1 MNAISLFSGM
11 GGDSYAI
18 EKCGL
23 KLVAYSEKEEKF
35 RQVHELN
42 FDNCTLLGSPDGNII
57 KTTKEEI
64 LNYKDQNIDLVF
76 AGFPCQGFSNAGKKL
91 PDDPRNTL
99 FREFLRVTRLLK
111 PKYII
116 GENVKGLLSRKTASG
131 ELYID
136 IIEQEFE
143 KLDYIINYEVMKAHE
158 YGVPQKR
165 ERLIIVGVL
174 DGPKFEFPEK
184 SDTICSLETPKK
196 IVNFDMTGAIKIN
209 EDNPNYHVL
218 KNIPQ
223 ECILTDMKNEEDT
236 NNPHPNLKLLATD
249 VDYTYTIKKK
259 KKVDGQIITVD
270 DPKTYKNRLSFGK
283 RASSIHGEIIDIR
296 NPCKTIICTYARQPR
311 LFVPLKNKNGFYL
324 RCLLPNELK
333 QIQGFPPDYNLGE
346 DTALPIKTSDQ
357 IVMIGN
363 AVPPPLIE
371 IVINKLVNN
380 VA

>member
-1 MNAISLFSGM
+1 MKAISLFSGM
-11 GGDSYAI
+11 GGDSLAI
-18 EKCGL
+18 INCGID
-23 KLVAYSEKEEKF
+23 LVCYSEKEEKF

-131 ELYID
+131 ESYID
-136 IIEQEFE
+136 VIKQEFQ
-143 KLDYIINYEVMKAHE
+143 KLGYTITSDVMKAHE

-184 SDTICSLETPKK
+184 LNTIRNLDGV
-196 IVNFDMTGAIKIN
+196 VNFDMTGAIKIN

-218 KNIPQ
+218 KNIP
-223 ECILTDMKNEEDT
+223 EKCILKNMDNDNDT
-236 NNPHPNLKLLATD
+236 NKPHPNLKLLAND
-249 VDYTYTIKKK
+249 INYEYKN
-259 KKVDGQIITVD
+259 KVY
-270 DPKTYKNRLSFGK
+270 PNRLSFGK

-324 RCLLPNELK
+324 RCLLPDELK
-333 QIQGFPPDYNLGE
+333 QIQGFPPDYKLSG
-346 DTALPIKTSDQ
+346 KTSDQ